1 MHYKDE
7 PKTLVRGLAI
17 LEALSTAD
25 ASGLKIAQI
34 AAKTQISRPTVYRFV
49 SVLLNNGYINEISDT
64 GRYIYNRDKLNQIAD
79 FGAESEQFKGVLRKI
94 SEQTGDSSFLI
105 RQDNADSL
113 CIHREI
119 GTYPLQVLS
128 IQIDHKQPM
137 GVGAAGLA
145 LLSYLPESE
154 QERILA
160 ENEQKLYPYGAI
172 SVKKLRLLMKAT
184 RERGWSAV
192 GNAAV
197 QGVLGVGVAVADRG
211 GCPRFAISVSSVEAR
226 FTVARQKAVVQI
238 IKHEIAALDSYGC
251 IK

>member
-1 MHYKDE
+1 MR
-7 PKTLVRGLAI
+7 T
-17 LEALSTAD
+17 
-25 ASGLKIAQI
+25 
-34 AAKTQISRPTVYRFV
+34 
-49 SVLLNNGYINEISDT
+49 
-64 GRYIYNRDKLNQIAD
+64 
-79 FGAESEQFKGVLRKI
+79 I
-94 SEQTGDSSFLI
+94 SEKTGDSSFLI

-160 ENEQKLYPYGAI
+160 ENEHKLYPYGAI
-172 SVKKLRLLMKAT
+172 TVKKLRLLMTAT

-197 QGVLGVGVAVADRG
+197 QGVLGVGVAIADRR

-226 FTVARQKAVVQI
+226 FTVKRQKAVVQI
-238 IKHEIAALDSYGC
+238 IKDEIAALDSYGC

>member
-25 ASGLKIAQI
+25 SSGLKIAQI
-34 AAKTQISRPTVYRFV
+34 AARTQISRPTVYRFV
-49 SVLLNNGYINEISDT
+49 SVLLNNGYIREIAGS
-64 GRYIYNRDKLNQIAD
+64 GRYTYNRDKLNQIAD
-79 FGAESEQFKGVLRKI
+79 VGDESEQFKDVLRTI
-94 SEQTGDSSFLI
+94 SEKTGDSSFLI

-160 ENEQKLYPYGAI
+160 ENEHKLYPYGAI
-172 SVKKLRLLMKAT
+172 TVKKLRLLMKAT

-197 QGVLGVGVAVADRG
+197 QGVLGVGVAIADRR

-226 FTVARQKAVVQI
+226 FTVKRQKAVVQI
-238 IKHEIAALDSYGC
+238 IKDEIAALDSYGC